1 LLGTWLCAG
10 PLGTLRSWNAYEHTP
25 PRGPAKF
32 QTSVYF
38 QPQDLGAWTT
48 QGFHD
53 PGTGSKRLS
62 LVVSDPLCLRFNYSR
77 VTWDLRHSSLTVN
90 QKAREYSLLP
100 SQTTLTRSREGKH
113 QSSLAHVSSSRLS
126 CVNHC
131 SLSSPATKLSV
142 LPSRGQPHGPSCHCG
157 DMVLPA

>member
-1 LLGTWLCAG
+1 M
-10 PLGTLRSWNAYEHTP
+10 E
-25 PRGPAKF
+25 
-32 QTSVYF
+32 
-38 QPQDLGAWTT
+38 TT

-131 SLSSPATKLSV
+131 SPSSPATKLSV

-157 DMVLPA
+157 VVHSSGVEPALQGVSETQKLTEEQDRPGEQMRQGSRLCFLLQ